1 MFIVLFFRGQPGFIL
16 WPATINWGL
25 LFILFKSFRGQGLI
39 YCQFKVP
46 GTLFVDIPKFSGA
59 ARVGV
64 RVAVV
69 VAGDRV
75 AGALCAAD
83 GGARKASIG
92 ASVEYTE
99 ALIEDAYR
107 VVHVG
112 GVVVGVIALAGGEA
126 RLEINSI

>member
-1 MFIVLFFRGQPGFIL
+1 MPFQSSSL
-16 WPATINWGL
+16 
-25 LFILFKSFRGQGLI
+25 
-39 YCQFKVP
+39 

-75 AGALCAAD
+75 AGPLCAAD

-92 ASVEYTE
+92 ASVEYAE

-112 GVVVGVIALAGGEA
+112 WVVVGVIALAGGEA
-126 RLEINSI
+126 RLEINGI